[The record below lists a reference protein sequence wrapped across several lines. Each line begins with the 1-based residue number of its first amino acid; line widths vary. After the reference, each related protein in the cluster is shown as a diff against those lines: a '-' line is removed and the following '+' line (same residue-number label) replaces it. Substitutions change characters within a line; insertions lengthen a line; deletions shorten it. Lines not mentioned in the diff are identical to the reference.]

1 MIEAVKSKLT
11 GVASA
16 NNLHFDR
23 LSNIILSFIGK
34 AIVVAGSLPTHRD
47 IDVFTKY
54 QAF

>member
-1 MIEAVKSKLT
+1 MIEAAKSKLT
-11 GVASA
+11 GVDSA

-34 AIVVAGSLPTHRD
+34 AIVVAGSLPSLRD